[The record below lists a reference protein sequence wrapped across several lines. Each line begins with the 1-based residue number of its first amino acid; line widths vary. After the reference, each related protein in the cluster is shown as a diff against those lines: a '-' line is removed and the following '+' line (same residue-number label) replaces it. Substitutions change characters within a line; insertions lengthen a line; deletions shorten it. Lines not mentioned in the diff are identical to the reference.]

1 MATQVLT
8 NAKVWLDSM
17 DLTGDLNAVAI
28 EQSVDMQEATTFG
41 SDTKLSKPGMRS
53 VKASL
58 SGLINLGAGFSE
70 EFLSSKIGLVDVP
83 MSVGPM
89 TGAEGEPG
97 FSFLSSIAS
106 FNPVQGGVGDILKFK
121 LDAAA
126 TSARLV
132 RGTIVHNAVRTT
144 TGNGTVFNIG
154 AVAAGQFLYAVLHV
168 TAISGG
174 PTVTVKVQSA
184 PTVGFAAPTD
194 RITFTAVTLKG
205 SQWAVPI
212 PGSITDAFWRATWS
226 FSGGASPSITFI
238 VNVAIQ

>member
-8 NAKVWLDSM
+8 NAKVWLDSY
-17 DLTGDLNAVAI
+17 DLSGDLNAVAI
-28 EQSVDMQEATTFG
+28 ELGVDQQEATTFG
-41 SDTKLSKPGMRS
+41 NDTKITKPGLKS

-58 SGLINLGAGFSE
+58 AGLINLGAGFSE
-70 EFLSSKIGLVDVP
+70 EFLSSKIALADVP
-83 MSVGPM
+83 MSVGPT

-97 FSFLSSIAS
+97 FSFLSGIAA
-106 FNPVQGGVGDILKFK
+106 FTPVQGSVGDLLKFK

-126 TSARLV
+126 TSAKLV
-132 RGTIVHNAVRTT
+132 RGTIVHNAPRTA

-168 TAISGG
+168 PAISGG
-174 PTVTVKVQSA
+174 PTITIKVQSA

-194 RITFTAVTLKG
+194 RITFTAVTVKG

-212 PGSITDAFWRATWS
+212 AGAITDAFWRATWT
-226 FSGGASPSITFI
+226 FTGGASPSITFI